1 MFINFAKNG
10 DYYAMKHLELG
21 FVGFG
26 LIGGSIA
33 RSLKKQNEDVSV
45 HVYSRRKNPA
55 LDEGMTE
62 GVIDSIWYEIDERF
76 STCDIIFLC
85 APVLKNTDYLSVL
98 KPLLKPGCILTDLA
112 ASLSADTQWPV
123 PKKRG
128 SKIPLI
134 FCWKMHTIY

>member
-33 RSLKKQNEDVSV
+33 RALKNKMRMCLYTSIPEE
-45 HVYSRRKNPA
+45 KNPA

-62 GVIDSIWYEIDERF
+62 GIIDSIWYEIDERF
-76 STCDIIFLC
+76 STATSFFFC
-85 APVLKNTDYLSVL
+85 APVLK
-98 KPLLKPGCILTDLA
+98 
-112 ASLSADTQWPV
+112 
-123 PKKRG
+123 
-128 SKIPLI
+128 KIQ
-134 FCWKMHTIY
+134 TICPS